1 MHNLGT
7 VFSFEVIR
15 SLKKKS
21 FWIMAIAFPVLIS
34 AIYAIVYFSNV
45 STQQA
50 VEDTVNQKF
59 SFIIKDD
66 SGLINQTMLDQ
77 LGGSITPD
85 KEQAISSVNSGEAE
99 AFFYYPSDITS
110 QKVEIYAKDAGI
122 FNNSRYENVA
132 KSLLQASVAPTVGQ
146 AQTAVLTGTI
156 GYSSTI
162 YKDGQVYDSLKEAII
177 PGIFLVVF
185 FILIS
190 VFGNQMIAS
199 TTEEKE
205 NRVIEIILTT
215 IKPKTLI
222 IGKILA
228 LLVLAFIQILITL
241 TPVII
246 AYIFFREQLSIPSF
260 DLSNIPFNP
269 IHVAVAT
276 LMFIFSFL
284 LFTGLLVGIGAAAP
298 TIKEASGSISAV
310 MLCMFGPLYAVSLFV
325 SSPDSPLVQ
334 FLTFFPLTAPIPLM
348 LRNAVGN
355 LTVYDTVLGILILAI
370 SAVIALIVAIRMF
383 QYGALE
389 YNNKISLKT
398 IIKKPAK

>member
-77 LGGSITPD
+77 LGGSITSD
-85 KEQAISSVNSGEAE
+85 KEQSISSVNSGEAE

-269 IHVAVAT
+269 IHVAVAA